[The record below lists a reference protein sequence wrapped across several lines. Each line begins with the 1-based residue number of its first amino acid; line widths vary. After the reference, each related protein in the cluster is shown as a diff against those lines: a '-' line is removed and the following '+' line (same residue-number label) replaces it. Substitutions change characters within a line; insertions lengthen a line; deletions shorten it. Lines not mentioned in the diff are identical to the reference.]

1 MTDYLARLE
10 EEMRRPP
17 LHGWLNPRAVRA
29 DGTKVEIVLPFR
41 SEFAGGSDPIFVH
54 GGIVAALCDLT
65 AHAAAACA
73 AGRPVPTVTLG
84 VDYLRSAPGADLR
97 ATGIL
102 RKLGRT
108 LARVD
113 VEIFVDGKLI
123 ALSRST
129 FAIPEERP

>member
-1 MTDYLARLE
+1 MADYLARLE

-17 LHGWLNPRAVRA
+17 LHGWLRPQAIRA
-29 DGTKVEIVLPFR
+29 DGSEVEVRLPFR
-41 SEFAGGSDPIFVH
+41 PEFAGGTDPVFIH

-73 AGRPVPTVTLG
+73 AGTPVPTVTLG
-84 VDYLRSAPGADLR
+84 VDYLRAAPGADLR
-97 ATGIL
+97 AVGIL

-113 VEIFVDGKLI
+113 VEIFAGDRLV
-123 ALSRST
+123 ALSRNT